1 MEAIPFLI
9 LLVLI
14 LLGFGI
20 VLLVRVRR
28 AQKTADQNR
37 SRASDLDAELQ
48 ATRSALVHRINVLEK
63 QVADLQAG
71 KAVETPPEPE
81 QPAPEQRSVPEPP
94 PATVDSPEESRR
106 AEPVVAAP
114 PPPPPQPAAPTAPPL
129 LPSEPPPP
137 AQLSRRIDWEEW
149 IGIKG
154 AAVLGGIVLA
164 LAAVM
169 FLRYAIEYD
178 LIPPI
183 VRVAIGLATGVAA
196 IAASERLRGREYVT
210 TANALAFGGIVVLYV
225 SVWAA
230 RVLYELV
237 PASLGFLLMIL
248 VTVACGAL
256 AWRYRAR
263 EVALLGPIGGFAT
276 PILMSTGHDDPI
288 GLFGYVLLLDV
299 GLLWLARVRRWPLL
313 MILALFGTFF
323 YEAFWVLFRMGPDRT
338 EIGLGVLVLFGLFF
352 SLALGLRKPKEITSE
367 QDAMERLVQLA
378 GTWAPFALALYF
390 AARADLGDHLYP
402 VAALMFVLSIAAGW
416 LGRTERMPQLPTGA
430 AASCVAVVMAW
441 ITRTH
446 FTTALA
452 WEASAVCVALT
463 GAFHIFFELDKRRPV
478 EPGQTTGAKPAVI
491 TSLGFLGLLALVA
504 MTAPG
509 TPLWPWLAGWA
520 ALSGL
525 AFRQAGLSGWGLI
538 QVASGFGLALGFSL
552 FFMKFHGSASLP
564 PDSLFFGL
572 VVLSGLGLQIIA
584 LRRKESQLRRSA
596 DWAAAAFAM
605 TVLFLLLFESSAP
618 GIEAWLYLAAT
629 IALGF
634 LSVLSATRLESGGLY
649 FAVVALLSFNHLL
662 WVERGILGSAAGRE
676 EPLLSM
682 ASQLAVVIALSYW
695 PFHAGTSLLR
705 QRWAW
710 YGAALSG
717 PAWFFPLRELFEARF
732 GDSAIG
738 LLPVVLGVVSLG
750 AVFKARRLGPP
761 DDADRLR
768 PLVWFAAVALGF
780 ASVAIPL
787 QLDKEWITVGWALEG
802 FAVIMLWKRLDH
814 PGLKYFGLALL
825 AAVTVRLIAN
835 PGLLDYYERSGLP
848 IVNWL
853 MYTYLIPAA
862 ALLGGLRHL
871 RDLEVERVR
880 SWEENLYSERRPM
893 GAIACGMAAVA
904 VVFAW
909 INLTIF
915 DFYSEG
921 AALTISFERMAARDL
936 TLSLAW
942 ALYALLLLGIGF
954 KRDSEGLRW
963 VSLAFL
969 MLTIGKVF
977 LHDLGELEDL
987 YRVASLVGLALS
999 LILVSLAYQ
1008 RFVFSKRSTKEDS

>member
-1 MEAIPFLI
+1 MEAILY
-9 LLVLI
+9 LI

-20 VLLVRVRR
+20 VLLVIVRR
-28 AQKTADQNR
+28 TQKTAGHNR
-37 SRASDLDAELQ
+37 SRASHLEAELQ
-48 ATRSALVHRINVLEK
+48 ATRSALVNRINVLEK
-63 QVADLQAG
+63 QVTDLQAG
-71 KAVETPPEPE
+71 RAVETPPEPE
-81 QPAPEQRSVPEPP
+81 QPAPGQALLPESA
-94 PATVDSPEESRR
+94 PATVDSPGESST
-106 AEPVVAAP
+106 AGPEVAP
-114 PPPPPQPAAPTAPPL
+114 PTPPPQPAAPSAPPRS
-129 LPSEPPPP
+129 PGEPPPL
-137 AQLSRRIDWEEW
+137 AQLSRRIDWEQW

-169 FLRYAIEYD
+169 FLRYAIEYG
-178 LIPPI
+178 LIPPT
-183 VRVAIGLATGVAA
+183 VRVAIGLATGIAA
-196 IAASERLRGREYVT
+196 IAVSERLRGREYVT

-230 RVLYELV
+230 RVLYGLV
-237 PASLGFLLMIL
+237 PLSLGFLLMIL

-256 AWRYRAR
+256 AWRHRAR
-263 EVALLGPIGGFAT
+263 EIALLGPIGGFAT

-299 GLLWLARVRRWPLL
+299 GLLWLARVRRWPWL

-323 YEAFWVLFRMGPDRT
+323 YEALWVLFRMGPDRT

-378 GTWAPFALALYF
+378 GAWAPFGLALYF

-402 VAALMFVLSIAAGW
+402 VAALMLVLSIAAGW
-416 LGRTERMPQLPTGA
+416 LGRTERMPQLPAGA
-430 AASCVAVVMAW
+430 AAGCVAVVMAW
-441 ITRTH
+441 LLRTD

-452 WEASAVCVALT
+452 WEASVVCIALT
-463 GAFHIFFELDKRRPV
+463 GAFHAFLELDKRRPV
-478 EPGQTTGAKPAVI
+478 EPGQITGAKPAVI

-504 MTAPG
+504 MRVTG
-509 TPLWPWLAGWA
+509 TPLWPWMAGWTALAGM
-520 ALSGL
+520 
-525 AFRQAGLSGWGLI
+525 AFRQAGVSGRGLI
-538 QVASGFGLALGFSL
+538 QQAAGFGLALGFSL
-552 FFMKFHGSASLP
+552 FFLTFHGSSSLP
-564 PDSLFFGL
+564 PDTLFFGL
-572 VVLSGLGLQIIA
+572 VVLAGLGLQIIA
-584 LRRKESQLRRSA
+584 FRRKESRLRRSA

-605 TVLFLLLFESSAP
+605 TVLFLMLFESSAP

-629 IALGF
+629 ITLGF
-634 LSVLSATRLESGGLY
+634 LSVLSAARLKSGGLY
-649 FAVVALLSFNHLL
+649 FAVVALLSCNHFL
-662 WVERGILGSAAGRE
+662 WVESGIFGRGGRE
-676 EPLLSM
+676 AALLSM
-682 ASQLAVVIALSYW
+682 ASQLAVVIAFSYL
-695 PFHAGTSLLR
+695 PFLAGTSLLR
-705 QRWAW
+705 RRWAW

-717 PAWFFPLRELFEARF
+717 PAWFFPLRELFEEHF
-732 GDSAIG
+732 GDAAIG
-738 LLPVVLGVVSLG
+738 LLPVVLGAVSLG
-750 AVFKARRLGPP
+750 AVFMARRLGPL

-768 PLVWFAAVALGF
+768 PLVWFSAVALGF
-780 ASVAIPL
+780 ASIAIPL

-802 FAVIMLWKRLDH
+802 FAVITLWKRLDH
-814 PGLKYFGLALL
+814 PGLKYFGLVLL
-825 AAVTVRLIAN
+825 TAVTLRLVAN

-871 RDLEVERVR
+871 REQEVERVR
-880 SWEENLYSERRPM
+880 SWEENLYSGRRPL

-904 VVFAW
+904 VVFTW
-909 INLTIF
+909 INVTIF
-915 DFYSEG
+915 DFFAEG

-936 TLSLAW
+936 TMSLAW

-969 MLTIGKVF
+969 VLTIGKVF

-1008 RFVFSKRSTKEDS
+1008 RFVFSKRSMKEDS

>member
-1 MEAIPFLI
+1 MEAILFLI
-9 LLVLI
+9 LS
-14 LLGFGI
+14 GFGI
-20 VLLVRVRR
+20 VLLVVVRR

-48 ATRSALVHRINVLEK
+48 ATRSALVNRINVLEK
-63 QVADLQAG
+63 QVAGLQADRT
-71 KAVETPPEPE
+71 VEIPTEPE
-81 QPAPEQRSVPEPP
+81 QPAPEQVSAPEPP
-94 PATVDSPEESRR
+94 AATVDAPEESRA
-106 AEPVVAAP
+106 AELVVAAP
-114 PPPPPQPAAPTAPPL
+114 PTPQPQPAAPTAPPL
-129 LPSEPPPP
+129 SPREPRPL

-178 LIPPI
+178 LVPPI
-183 VRVAIGLATGVAA
+183 MRVAIGLATGIAA

-256 AWRYRAR
+256 AWRHRAR
-263 EVALLGPIGGFAT
+263 EIALLGPIGGFAT

-288 GLFGYVLLLDV
+288 GLFGYVLLLDM

-323 YEAFWVLFRMGPDRT
+323 YEALWVLFRMGPDRT
-338 EIGLGVLVLFGLFF
+338 EIGLSVLVSFGLFF
-352 SLALGLRKPKEITSE
+352 SLALGLRKPTETTSE
-367 QDAMERLVQLA
+367 QDAVERLVQVA

-416 LGRTERMPQLPTGA
+416 LDRTERMPQLPTGA
-430 AASCVAVVMAW
+430 AAGCVAVAMAW
-441 ITRTH
+441 LMRTQ

-463 GAFHIFFELDKRRPV
+463 GAFHVFLEIDKRRPI
-478 EPGQTTGAKPAVI
+478 EPGQITGAKPAVI

-504 MTAPG
+504 MTATG
-509 TPLWPWLAGWA
+509 TPLWPWMAGWA
-520 ALSGL
+520 ALAAL
-525 AFRQAGLSGWGLI
+525 AFRQAGLSGRGLI
-538 QVASGFGLALGFSL
+538 QQAAGFGLALGLSL
-552 FFMKFHGSASLP
+552 FFLKFHGSSSFP

-596 DWAAAAFAM
+596 DWAAATFAI
-605 TVLFLLLFESSAP
+605 TVLCLMLFENPAP

-629 IALGF
+629 FALGF
-634 LSVLSATRLESGGLY
+634 LSVLSAIRRASGGLY
-649 FAVVALLSFNHLL
+649 FAVVALLSCNHLL
-662 WVERGILGSAAGRE
+662 WVKNGIFGAAARE

-682 ASQLAVVIALSYW
+682 ALQLAAVIALSYL
-695 PFHAGTSLLR
+695 PFHVGTSLLR

-738 LLPVVLGVVSLG
+738 LLPVVLGAVSLG
-750 AVFKARRLGPP
+750 AVFMARRLGPS
-761 DDADRLR
+761 DDANRLR
-768 PLVWFAAVALGF
+768 PLVWFSAVALGF

-825 AAVTVRLIAN
+825 ATVTLRLVAN
-835 PGLLDYYERSGLP
+835 PGLLDYYERSGPP

-871 RDLEVERVR
+871 RELEVERAR
-880 SWEENLYSERRPM
+880 SWETSLYSGRRPM
-893 GAIACGMAAVA
+893 GAIICGMAAVA
-904 VVFAW
+904 VVFTW

-915 DFYSEG
+915 DFYAEG
-921 AALTISFERMAARDL
+921 TALTISFERMAARDL

-969 MLTIGKVF
+969 VLTIGKVF

-1008 RFVFSKRSTKEDS
+1008 RFVFSKRSTKENS

>member
-1 MEAIPFLI
+1 MEAIPF
-9 LLVLI
+9 LI

-20 VLLVRVRR
+20 VLLAGVRR

-37 SRASDLDAELQ
+37 SRAANLDVELQ
-48 ATRSALVHRINVLEK
+48 ATRSALVNRINVLEK

-71 KAVETPPEPE
+71 RAVETPPEPE
-81 QPAPEQRSVPEPP
+81 QPVPEQLSVSEPP
-94 PATVDSPEESRR
+94 PATADSPVESPA
-106 AEPVVAAP
+106 AEPVVAQP
-114 PPPPPQPAAPTAPPL
+114 PPHPAAPTAPPL
-129 LPSEPPPP
+129 SPSEPQPL

-169 FLRYAIEYD
+169 FLRYAIEYA
-178 LIPPI
+178 LIPPT
-183 VRVAIGLATGVAA
+183 VRVAIGLVTGIAA
-196 IAASERLRGREYVT
+196 IAASERLRGRQYVT

-225 SVWAA
+225 SVWAT

-237 PASLGFLLMIL
+237 PASLGFLLMIF

-256 AWRYRAR
+256 AWRHRAR
-263 EVALLGPIGGFAT
+263 EIALLGPIGGFAT

-313 MILALFGTFF
+313 MILALLGTFF
-323 YEAFWVLFRMGPDRT
+323 YEALWVLFRMGPDRT

-352 SLALGLRKPKEITSE
+352 SLALGLRKPKETTSE
-367 QDAMERLVQLA
+367 QDAMERFVQLA
-378 GTWAPFALALYF
+378 ATWASFALALYF
-390 AARADLGDHLYP
+390 TARADLGDHLYP

-416 LGRTERMPQLPTGA
+416 LGRTERIPQLPTGA
-430 AASCVAVVMAW
+430 AAGCVAVVMVW
-441 ITRTH
+441 LMRTD

-452 WEASAVCVALT
+452 WEASAACVALT
-463 GAFHIFFELDKRRPV
+463 GAFHVFLELDKRRPV
-478 EPGQTTGAKPAVI
+478 VPGQTTGAQPAVI

-504 MTAPG
+504 ISTSL
-509 TPLWPWLAGWA
+509 TPLWPWLGGWA

-538 QVASGFGLALGFSL
+538 QTAAGFGLAVGFSL
-552 FFMKFHGSASLP
+552 FYYGRGSLP

-572 VVLSGLGLQIIA
+572 VVLSGLGIQIIA
-584 LRRKESQLRRSA
+584 FRREELQLRRSA
-596 DWAAAAFAM
+596 DWAVAAFAM
-605 TVLFLLLFESSAP
+605 TVLSLMLLDSFASE
-618 GIEAWLYLAAT
+618 IDAWLYLAVT

-634 LSVLSATRLESGGLY
+634 LSVLSAIRLASGGLY
-649 FAVVALLSFNHLL
+649 FAVVALLSCSHLM
-662 WVERGILGSAAGRE
+662 WIERGILGVGSGSE

-682 ASQLAVVIALSYW
+682 VSQLAVVIALSYG
-695 PFHAGTSLLR
+695 PFHVGTSLLR

-738 LLPVVLGVVSLG
+738 LLPVVLGAVSLG
-750 AVFKARRLGPP
+750 AVFKARRLGSR

-768 PLVWFAAVALGF
+768 PLVWFSAVALGF

-825 AAVTVRLIAN
+825 AAVTLRLVAN
-835 PGLLDYYERSGLP
+835 PGLLDYHERSGWP

-862 ALLGGLRHL
+862 AMLGGLRHL
-871 RDLEVERVR
+871 RGLEVERAR
-880 SWEENLYSERRPM
+880 YWEEKLYSGRRPL
-893 GAIACGMAAVA
+893 GAIVCGMAAVA
-904 VVFAW
+904 VVFTW

-915 DFYSEG
+915 DFYAEG
-921 AALTISFERMAARDL
+921 PALTISFERMAARDL

-942 ALYALLLLGIGF
+942 ALYALLLLAIGF
-954 KRDSEGLRW
+954 KQDSEGLRW

-969 MLTIGKVF
+969 VLTIGKVF

-1008 RFVFSKRSTKEDS
+1008 RFVFSKRSRKEDS